1 MLEIKKKLAK
11 NFKKSYVGKAGTIA
25 KKEFGIF
32 QTMLFR
38 ENSEKLEPQIR
49 KNWSRPL
56 PLTPRFFPCMQLG
69 IRQLCAQGSIRCTQ
83 CTASS
88 IITRLTFTWSN

>member
-1 MLEIKKKLAK
+1 MLGFKNIGPKLQK
-11 NFKKSYVGKAGTIA
+11 RYVGKAGIMA

-32 QTMLFR
+32 GTMLFR

-56 PLTPRFFPCMQLG
+56 PMLDKQYYIQLG
-69 IRQLCAQGSIRCTQ
+69 NQS
-83 CTASS
+83 
-88 IITRLTFTWSN
+88 

>member
-1 MLEIKKKLAK
+1 MSEFMRQFFFRCRILFLKFNYMLEIKKLAK

-49 KNWSRPL
+49 KNWSRPI
-56 PLTPRFFPCMQLG
+56 QK
-69 IRQLCAQGSIRCTQ
+69 RCSDKM
-83 CTASS
+83 AN
-88 IITRLTFTWSN
+88 LEHSN

>member
-1 MLEIKKKLAK
+1 MIEIK
-11 NFKKSYVGKAGTIA
+11 NIGQIRQKSYVGKAGTIA

-38 ENSEKLEPQIR
+38 ENSKELEPQIR

-56 PLTPRFFPCMQLG
+56 KLDRM
-69 IRQLCAQGSIRCTQ
+69 S
-83 CTASS
+83 
-88 IITRLTFTWSN
+88 